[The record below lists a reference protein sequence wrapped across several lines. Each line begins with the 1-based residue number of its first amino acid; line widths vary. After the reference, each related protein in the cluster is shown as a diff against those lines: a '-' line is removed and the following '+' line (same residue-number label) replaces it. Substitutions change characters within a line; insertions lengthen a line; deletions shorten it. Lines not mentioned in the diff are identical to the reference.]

1 MQNDVG
7 VISTLPR
14 TRVGFR
20 PQGFEEHAALADV
33 TLRVFGQGAPSLGL
47 PTSACGRISGA
58 RWELFS
64 TTEHVTCR
72 PLDLSVASGTR
83 FVMTRTEFGLLAS
96 LWGWWTF
103 FEAVW
108 IAVLWR
114 SRTRVLGAG
123 VYRTPGA
130 RRIWRRAC
138 ERRIEA
144 LLTALERAGVPAEGT
159 PDRDDLTDRWHRIVL
174 GRWVSVTFQMV
185 PLLVVVFP
193 FWWATSI
200 APSAVTPL
208 WMFAAVAGFGAVSIT
223 LMAADE
229 RATAVSDA
237 AGVVT
242 VESIR
247 FLEMLLMPDGRRAQD
262 SALEVHGRVSARL
275 CSAIRAQARYGTF
288 TMPPAI
294 RFRTRQATERLVAAL
309 EDGNHRYLFGE
320 GPDRDKAVL
329 DLSRLVSGVLRQS
342 CRPRA
347 QRDSLVVIDS
357 VLLVDTPDPSDA
369 AGVVEPLRSR
379 LLAGAGRLA
388 VAVGLLAGAFLFPG
402 GGAAADLL
410 GIAGVATVA
419 LVCPPVREAL
429 QRAKEF
435 FGTAPPGD
443 GQAEAVAERLSPA
456 ASPPSVACSHC
467 AGSSGS
473 GQGHD

>member
-1 MQNDVG
+1 
-7 VISTLPR
+7 
-14 TRVGFR
+14 
-20 PQGFEEHAALADV
+20 
-33 TLRVFGQGAPSLGL
+33 
-47 PTSACGRISGA
+47 
-58 RWELFS
+58 
-64 TTEHVTCR
+64 
-72 PLDLSVASGTR
+72 
-83 FVMTRTEFGLLAS
+83 MTRTDFGFLAF

-108 IAVLWR
+108 VAVLWR

-123 VYRTPGA
+123 VYRTPGV
-130 RRIWRRAC
+130 RRIRRRAC
-138 ERRIEA
+138 ERRVEA
-144 LLTALERAGVPAEGT
+144 LLTALERTDVSAEGT
-159 PDRDDLTDRWHRIVL
+159 PDKGDLVDRWHRIVV
-174 GRWVSVTFQMV
+174 GRCVSVALQMV

-200 APSAVTPL
+200 AQNAVTPL
-208 WMFAAVAGFGAVSIT
+208 WMFAALAGFGAVSIT

-247 FLEMLLMPDGRRAQD
+247 FLEVLLMPDGRRAQD
-262 SALEVHGRVSARL
+262 SALEVHGKLSARL
-275 CSAIRAQARYGTF
+275 CSALRAQARHGTF

-294 RFRTRQATERLVAAL
+294 RLRTRQATERLIAAL
-309 EDGNHRYLFGE
+309 EDGNYRYLFGE
-320 GPDRDKAVL
+320 GPERDTGVR

-357 VLLVDTPDPSDA
+357 VLLVDAPEPSEAD
-369 AGVVEPLRSR
+369 GVVEPLRSR
-379 LLAGAGRLA
+379 LLAAAGTLA

-435 FGTAPPGD
+435 FGTTPPGD
-443 GQAEAVAERLSPA
+443 GQADAVAERLNPTA
-456 ASPPSVACSHC
+456 CPPPVACSHC
-467 AGSSGS
+467 AGSSAGD
-473 GQGHD
+473 QGPWPRPGR

>member
-1 MQNDVG
+1 
-7 VISTLPR
+7 
-14 TRVGFR
+14 
-20 PQGFEEHAALADV
+20 
-33 TLRVFGQGAPSLGL
+33 
-47 PTSACGRISGA
+47 
-58 RWELFS
+58 
-64 TTEHVTCR
+64 
-72 PLDLSVASGTR
+72 
-83 FVMTRTEFGLLAS
+83 MTQTEFGSLAS
-96 LWGWWTF
+96 FWGWWTF

-114 SRTRVLGAG
+114 SRARVLGAG
-123 VYRTPGA
+123 VYRIPGV
-130 RRIWRRAC
+130 RRIRRGAC
-138 ERRIEA
+138 ERRAEV
-144 LLTALERAGVPAEGT
+144 LLTALERTGVSAEGT
-159 PDRDDLTDRWHRIVL
+159 PDRDDLVDRWHRIVV
-174 GRWVSVTFQMV
+174 GRCVSVTLQMV

-208 WMFAAVAGFGAVSIT
+208 WMFAALAGFGAVSIT

-247 FLEMLLMPDGRRAQD
+247 FLEMLLIPNGRRAQD
-262 SALEVHGRVSARL
+262 SALEVHGKLFARL
-275 CSAIRAQARYGTF
+275 CGALRAQAWRGTS

-294 RFRTRQATERLVAAL
+294 RSRARETTERLIASL

-320 GPDRDKAVL
+320 GPDRDTAVL
-329 DLSRLVSGVLRQS
+329 DLSRLVSGALRES

-347 QRDSLVVIDS
+347 RRDSLVVIDS
-357 VLLVDTPDPSDA
+357 VLLVDAPEPSDA
-369 AGVVEPLRSR
+369 GGTVEPLRNR

-402 GGAAADLL
+402 GGAVADLL

-435 FGTAPPGD
+435 FGTTPLND
-443 GQAEAVAERLSPA
+443 GQAEAVVGRLNST
-456 ASPPSVACSHC
+456 ASPSSAACPHC
-467 AGSSGS
+467 AGSSAGC
-473 GQGHD
+473 QGPRATPGRPSEGESIHET

>member
-1 MQNDVG
+1 
-7 VISTLPR
+7 
-14 TRVGFR
+14 
-20 PQGFEEHAALADV
+20 
-33 TLRVFGQGAPSLGL
+33 
-47 PTSACGRISGA
+47 
-58 RWELFS
+58 
-64 TTEHVTCR
+64 
-72 PLDLSVASGTR
+72 
-83 FVMTRTEFGLLAS
+83 MTRTEFGFLAS

-114 SRTRVLGAG
+114 SRTRILGAG
-123 VYRTPGA
+123 AYRTPGV
-130 RRIWRRAC
+130 RRIRRRAC
-138 ERRIEA
+138 ERRVEA
-144 LLTALERAGVPAEGT
+144 LLSALERTGVTVEGT
-159 PDRDDLTDRWHRIVL
+159 PNKDDLVGRWHRIVV
-174 GRWVSVTFQMV
+174 GRCVSVTFQTV
-185 PLLVVVFP
+185 PLLVVVLP

-200 APSAVTPL
+200 APNAVTPV
-208 WMFAAVAGFGAVSIT
+208 WMFAALAGFGAVSIM

-262 SALEVHGRVSARL
+262 SALEVHGRLSARL
-275 CSAIRAQARYGTF
+275 CSALRAQARHGTF
-288 TMPPAI
+288 TMPTAI
-294 RFRTRQATERLVAAL
+294 RLRTRKSTERLIAAL

-320 GPDRDKAVL
+320 GLDRDAAVR
-329 DLSRLVSGVLRQS
+329 DLSRLVSGVLSQS

-357 VLLVDTPDPSDA
+357 VLLVDAPESSEADGA
-369 AGVVEPLRSR
+369 VEPLRSR
-379 LLAGAGRLA
+379 LLAAAGRLA

-419 LVCPPVREAL
+419 LACPPVREAL

-443 GQAEAVAERLSPA
+443 GQAEEVAESLNPT
-456 ASPPSVACSHC
+456 ASPPSVACPHC
-467 AGSSGS
+467 AGSSAD
-473 GQGHD
+473 GQGPRPTPGRSPGRSNSGGVAG